1 MTTTYRSRK
10 LAKLVAQSDELI
22 REREELAVEKKT
34 RVNTQKKAQLKK
46 VNSLLQ
52 LMVLFSASLFYF

>member
-1 MTTTYRSRK
+1 MTTYRSRK

-46 VNSLLQ
+46 VNYLLQ
-52 LMVLFSASLFYF
+52 LMVLFSASLSLF

>member
-1 MTTTYRSRK
+1 MTTYRSRK

-34 RVNTQKKAQLKK
+34 RVNTHKKAQLKK
-46 VNSLLQ
+46 VNYLLQ
-52 LMVLFSASLFYF
+52 LMVLFSASLSLF